1 MTFKCGQNKTIAYIT
16 DDIQMW
22 SEQNNC
28 TRTTPACV
36 TYILFTVTHRNYL
49 KSLFLFPALQQITQ
63 TIKVVWICLM
73 ITKTK
78 IICRD
83 QLSQE
88 SFSMTSFKV
97 SPLTPR
103 SNL

>member
-1 MTFKCGQNKTIAYIT
+1 
-16 DDIQMW
+16 MW

-36 TYILFTVTHRNYL
+36 TYILFTMTRQNYV

-73 ITKTK
+73 ITKMK
-78 IICRD
+78 IIFRD
-83 QLSQE
+83 LLSQE

-97 SPLTPR
+97 NPLTPT